1 MSARTI
7 LALVIA
13 VLLTVVIMQ
22 NNEPVKFTFLFAD
35 IYIPKLVMLTAV
47 SISGFLLGVLVASPR
62 KKKQITDHDHS
73 AGAMDDTHDNRT
85 RPNTL
90 SDEDRDYIN

>member
-1 MSARTI
+1 
-7 LALVIA
+7 
-13 VLLTVVIMQ
+13 
-22 NNEPVKFTFLFAD
+22 
-35 IYIPKLVMLTAV
+35 LTAV
-47 SISGFLLGVLVASPR
+47 SIGGFLLGVLVAAPR
-62 KKKQITDHDHS
+62 KKKQIIDHDRS